1 MDARWMHGVYRMEMC
16 VKESGLRIR
25 VETQLRE
32 DFLRACQSDDLTAAQ
47 VLRAFMR
54 SYVDRRRHGEQP
66 DLFQDALGSK
76 NVGLDGLR

>member
-1 MDARWMHGVYRMEMC
+1 MEVR

-32 DFLRACQSDDLTAAQ
+32 DFLRACKKDDLTAAQ

-54 SYVDRRRHGEQP
+54 SYVDRQRHGEQP

-76 NVGLDGLR
+76 KIVGLEGFR